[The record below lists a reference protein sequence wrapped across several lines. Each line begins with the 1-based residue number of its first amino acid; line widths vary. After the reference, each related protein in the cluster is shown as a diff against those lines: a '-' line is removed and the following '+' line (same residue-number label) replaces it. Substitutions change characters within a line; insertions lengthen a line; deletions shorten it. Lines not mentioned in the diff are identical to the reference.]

1 MQINT
6 GIKANDK
13 FREILSGVIGQMSD
27 GIWEN
32 TRSMEKY
39 WKSLSYTVDPA
50 GYIIIEDRHYTCANP
65 VDFFANKIKQI
76 IKIEAE
82 DNPGSGIVWSRT
94 CPATTVYLNYTE
106 AITIG
111 DCYQLYEMLKGRDT
125 AKHTYASF
133 SPYSVEMEFD
143 GMTFEIKVNA
153 ISQGDARAR
162 ALKEFN
168 NKVLCR
174 MHKQP

>member
-50 GYIIIEDRHYTCANP
+50 GYIVIEDRHFVCSNP

-82 DNPGSGIVWSRT
+82 DSPSRGIRWERD
-94 CPATTVYLNYTE
+94 CAATTVYLNYTE
-106 AITIG
+106 TITVG
-111 DCYQLYEMLKGRDT
+111 DCYKLYEALKGRNT
-125 AKHTYASF
+125 SKHNYASF
-133 SPYSVEMEFD
+133 EPYVVEMEFD
-143 GMTFEIKVNA
+143 GMSFEVKVNA
-153 ISQGDARAR
+153 ISGPDAKIRAIR
-162 ALKEFN
+162 
-168 NKVLCR
+168 KVSQDVMCTV
-174 MHKQP
+174 HK

>member
-6 GIKANDK
+6 GIKANNK

-50 GYIIIEDRHYTCANP
+50 GYIVIEDRHFVCSNP

-82 DNPGSGIVWSRT
+82 DSPNRGIRWERD
-94 CPATTVYLNYTE
+94 CAATTVYLNYTE
-106 AITIG
+106 TITIG
-111 DCYQLYEMLKGRDT
+111 DCYKLYEALKGRNT
-125 AKHTYASF
+125 SKHTYASF
-133 SPYSVEMEFD
+133 EPYRVNLEYAGVSFDITVEALNQSD
-143 GMTFEIKVNA
+143 AKAKAIKKFA
-153 ISQGDARAR
+153 EQATCTIY
-162 ALKEFN
+162 K
-168 NKVLCR
+168 
-174 MHKQP
+174 

>member
-13 FREILSGVIGQMSD
+13 FKEILSGVIGQMSD

-50 GYIIIEDRHYTCANP
+50 GYIIIEDRHHTCANP

-82 DNPGSGIVWSRT
+82 DNPGSGIRWERD
-94 CPATTVYLNYTE
+94 CAATTVYLNYTE
-106 AITIG
+106 TITIG
-111 DCYQLYEMLKGRDT
+111 DCYKLYEALKGRNT
-125 AKHTYASF
+125 SKHNYASF
-133 SPYSVEMEFD
+133 EPYVVEMEFD
-143 GMTFEIKVNA
+143 GMSFEVKVNA
-153 ISQGDARAR
+153 ISGPDARIR
-162 ALKEFN
+162 AIKKFSQD
-168 NKVLCR
+168 VMCTV
-174 MHKQP
+174 HK

>member
-13 FREILSGVIGQMSD
+13 FKEILSGVIGQMSD

-39 WKSLSYTVDPA
+39 WKSLSYTVDPT
-50 GYIIIEDRHYTCANP
+50 GYIIIEDRYHTCANP

-82 DNPGSGIVWSRT
+82 DNPGSGIRWERD
-94 CPATTVYLNYTE
+94 CAATTVYLNYTE
-106 AITIG
+106 TITVG
-111 DCYQLYEMLKGRDT
+111 DCYKLYEALKGRNT
-125 AKHTYASF
+125 SKHNYASF
-133 SPYSVEMEFD
+133 EPYVVEMEFD
-143 GMTFEIKVNA
+143 GMSFEVKVNA
-153 ISQGDARAR
+153 ISGPDARIR
-162 ALKEFN
+162 AIRKFSQD
-168 NKVLCR
+168 VMCTV
-174 MHKQP
+174 HK

>member
-39 WKSLSYTVDPA
+39 WKSLNYTVDPA
-50 GYIIIEDRHYTCANP
+50 GYIIIEDRHYVCTNP

-82 DNPGSGIVWSRT
+82 DSPSSGIRWERD
-94 CPATTVYLNYTE
+94 CAATTVYLNYTE
-106 AITIG
+106 TITVG
-111 DCYQLYEMLKGRDT
+111 DCYKLYEALKGRNT
-125 AKHTYASF
+125 SKHNYASF
-133 SPYSVEMEFD
+133 EPYVVEMEFD
-143 GMTFEIKVNA
+143 GMSFEVKVNA
-153 ISQGDARAR
+153 ISGPDAKIR
-162 ALKEFN
+162 ALRKFSQD
-168 NKVLCR
+168 VMCTV
-174 MHKQP
+174 HK

>member
-39 WKSLSYTVDPA
+39 WKSLNYTVDPA
-50 GYIIIEDRHYTCANP
+50 GYIIIEDRHYVCSNP

-82 DNPGSGIVWSRT
+82 DNPNRGIEWSRN
-94 CPATTVYLNYTE
+94 CSATTIYLNYTE
-106 AITIG
+106 TITIG
-111 DCYQLYEMLKGRDT
+111 DCYQLYEALKGRDT
-125 AKHTYASF
+125 TKHIYASLQPF
-133 SPYSVEMEFD
+133 CVEMEFD
-143 GMTFEIKVNA
+143 GMSFEVKVNA
-153 ISQGDARAR
+153 LNGMDAKMRAIKKFSQD
-162 ALKEFN
+162 
-168 NKVLCR
+168 VMCTV
-174 MHKQP
+174 HK

>member
-6 GIKANDK
+6 GIKATDK
-13 FREILSGVIGQMSD
+13 FKEILSGVIGQMSD

-82 DNPGSGIVWSRT
+82 DNPSSGIRWERD
-94 CPATTVYLNYTE
+94 CAATTGYLNYTE
-106 AITIG
+106 TITVG
-111 DCYQLYEMLKGRDT
+111 DCYKLYEALKGRNT
-125 AKHTYASF
+125 SKHTYASF
-133 SPYSVEMEFD
+133 ESYVVEMEFD
-143 GMTFEIKVNA
+143 GMSFEVKVNA
-153 ISQGDARAR
+153 ISGPDARIR
-162 ALKEFN
+162 AIKKFSQD
-168 NKVLCR
+168 VMCTV
-174 MHKQP
+174 HK

>member
-13 FREILSGVIGQMSD
+13 FKEILSGVIGQMSD

-50 GYIIIEDRHYTCANP
+50 GYIIIEDCHHTCANP

-82 DNPGSGIVWSRT
+82 DNPGSGIRWERD
-94 CPATTVYLNYTE
+94 CAATTVYLNYTE
-106 AITIG
+106 TITVG
-111 DCYQLYEMLKGRDT
+111 DCYKLYEALKGRNT
-125 AKHTYASF
+125 SKHNYASF
-133 SPYSVEMEFD
+133 EPYVVEMEFD
-143 GMTFEIKVNA
+143 GMSFEVKVNA
-153 ISQGDARAR
+153 ISGPDARIR
-162 ALKEFN
+162 AIRKFSQD
-168 NKVLCR
+168 VMCTV
-174 MHKQP
+174 HK

>member
-13 FREILSGVIGQMSD
+13 FKEILSGVIGQMSD

-50 GYIIIEDRHYTCANP
+50 GYIIIEDRHHTCANP

-82 DNPGSGIVWSRT
+82 YNPGSGIRWERD
-94 CPATTVYLNYTE
+94 CAATTVYLNYTE
-106 AITIG
+106 TITIG
-111 DCYQLYEMLKGRDT
+111 DCYKLYEALKGRNT
-125 AKHTYASF
+125 SKHNYASF
-133 SPYSVEMEFD
+133 EPYVVEMEFD
-143 GMTFEIKVNA
+143 GMSFEVKVNA
-153 ISQGDARAR
+153 ISGSDARIR
-162 ALKEFN
+162 AIRKFSQD
-168 NKVLCR
+168 VMCTV
-174 MHKQP
+174 HK

>member
-13 FREILSGVIGQMSD
+13 FKEILSGVIGQMSD

-82 DNPGSGIVWSRT
+82 DNPGSGIRWERD
-94 CPATTVYLNYTE
+94 CAATTVYLNYTE
-106 AITIG
+106 TITIG
-111 DCYQLYEMLKGRDT
+111 DCYKLYEALKGRNT
-125 AKHTYASF
+125 SKHTYASF
-133 SPYSVEMEFD
+133 EPYVVEMEFD
-143 GMTFEIKVNA
+143 GMSFEVKVNA
-153 ISQGDARAR
+153 ISGPDARIR
-162 ALKEFN
+162 AIKKFSQD
-168 NKVLCR
+168 VMCTV
-174 MHKQP
+174 HK